1 MPDHARWR
9 YLLSTDG
16 VTASARLG
24 KLLGMN
30 SVVLKVGLGVCTAP
44 WYGMGVQGAR

>member
-16 VTASARLG
+16 VTASTRLG

-30 SVVLKVGLGVCTAP
+30 SVVLKVRRVSADKSGG
-44 WYGMGVQGAR
+44 